1 MFGDYDDWRT
11 QETQPLPVMR
21 GFDRQAETRE
31 ERFRRLKAIADATGT
46 RYLFVYLQDQKWRWQ
61 GYGIQRYPVAPMK
74 NGEVRQWH
82 RHR

>member
-46 RYLFVYLQDQKWRWQ
+46 RYLFVYLRDQKRREQ
-61 GYGIQRYPVAPMK
+61 GYSIRQHPDASTK
-74 NGEVRQWH
+74 NGELRQWH